1 MSAADVTT
9 LPTGGSAGGGVIRKR
24 GAGFLP
30 YLLALPS
37 LLVCVGILVPFVTA
51 VFYSLERY
59 NLAFPQARKFIWFG
73 NYIKLFNDADFWNTV
88 TVSMTYTVLTVG
100 VELVLGL
107 GIALLLWRRSWVTN
121 LLNVLLIL
129 PLMVAPAIASLM
141 WKLMTNSDF
150 GVLSYLVSI
159 IGFPNF
165 RWATAPGSAMFTVV
179 LVDVWVYTPFIAIL
193 LLAGLRGLP
202 SQPFEAAELDGVPQT
217 FVFFRILL
225 PMLAP
230 YILTATLFR
239 MLDSIQQFDIIYAM
253 TQGGPGN
260 TLMVFQIQAYLQAFT
275 FTNIGRSSAILM
287 VLWAITY
294 ALSKYFMST
303 WTRLRERAHGVA

>member
-1 MSAADVTT
+1 
-9 LPTGGSAGGGVIRKR
+9 
-24 GAGFLP
+24 
-30 YLLALPS
+30 
-37 LLVCVGILVPFVTA
+37 
-51 VFYSLERY
+51 
-59 NLAFPQARKFIWFG
+59 
-73 NYIKLFNDADFWNTV
+73 
-88 TVSMTYTVLTVG
+88 
-100 VELVLGL
+100 
-107 GIALLLWRRSWVTN
+107 VTN

-150 GVLSYLVSI
+150 GVLSYLVSV

>member
-1 MSAADVTT
+1 MSAADMTT
-9 LPTGGSAGGGVIRKR
+9 LPASGSAAEGVIRKR

-150 GVLSYLVSI
+150 GVLSYLVSV

-217 FVFFRILL
+217 FVFFH
-225 PMLAP
+225 
-230 YILTATLFR
+230 ILTATLFR